1 MSKQKPKYYGK
12 NLNKENLQQIFKI
25 GIKNQRHNKS
35 WKQKLYTYTFRK
47 TYDKIIY
54 MKFDLEER
62 TTKFGADV
70 ILFCQKLKQTP
81 INQPLI
87 NQIVRSAT
95 SIGANYYEANEAG
108 TKNDFYNKIYISKKE
123 ANETKH
129 WLQLIAAAN
138 PDFKTECRILWSEC
152 HEITLILSKIVVNS
166 RNSTR

>member
-1 MSKQKPKYYGK
+1 
-12 NLNKENLQQIFKI
+12 
-25 GIKNQRHNKS
+25 
-35 WKQKLYTYTFRK
+35 
-47 TYDKIIY
+47 

-62 TTKFGADV
+62 TTKFGENI

-108 TKNDFYNKIYISKKE
+108 TKKDFYNKIYISKKE

-129 WLQLIAAAN
+129 WLRLIAVAN
-138 PDFKTECRILWSEC
+138 PDFKDNCEDLWKEC
-152 HEITLILSKIVVNS
+152 HEIILILSKIVANS
-166 RNSTR
+166 RNSFH